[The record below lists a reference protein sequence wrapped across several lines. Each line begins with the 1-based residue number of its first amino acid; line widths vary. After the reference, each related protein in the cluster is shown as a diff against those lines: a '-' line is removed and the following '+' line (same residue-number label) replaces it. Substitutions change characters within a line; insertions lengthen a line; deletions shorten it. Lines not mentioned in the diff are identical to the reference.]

1 MIKLCISKLFN
12 VTFLILFSRKT
23 STGVAR
29 AQFNISFYKPDQIQQ
44 YITEHMQRKLE
55 IQWSFK

>member
-29 AQFNISFYKPDQIQQ
+29 AQFNISFYKPYQIQQ
-44 YITEHMQRKLE
+44 CITEHMQRKLE
-55 IQWSFK
+55 IK